1 MTALWV
7 AIWVEQLK
15 ARRSRVSWLTFLAF
29 SCLPV
34 MAGVFMI
41 LLGNPSL
48 AVQAGILNQKA
59 KLLTGQPDWP
69 SFMGIITQGVA
80 VGGLLVFGFLT
91 SWLFGRE
98 YADQT
103 MKDLLALPVPR
114 FQIMLAKFLVLAGLC
129 LLLSVG
135 ILLEGLAIGTLLKLS
150 SWPGT
155 GWPLILIRFFETAGL
170 TLLLSF
176 PAALLANIGRGY
188 LSPLGYVIL
197 TLVFAQVIAAAGF
210 GPYFPWAVPSL
221 HSGMAGIIHLPG
233 LSFLLVWL
241 TGLAGVISTL
251 VWCQYADFDK

>member
-1 MTALWV
+1 
-7 AIWVEQLK
+7 
-15 ARRSRVSWLTFLAF
+15 
-29 SCLPV
+29 

-69 SFMGIITQGVA
+69 SFMGMITQGVA

-155 GWPLILIRFFETAGL
+155 GWP
-170 TLLLSF
+170 
-176 PAALLANIGRGY
+176 
-188 LSPLGYVIL
+188 
-197 TLVFAQVIAAAGF
+197 
-210 GPYFPWAVPSL
+210 
-221 HSGMAGIIHLPG
+221 
-233 LSFLLVWL
+233 
-241 TGLAGVISTL
+241 
-251 VWCQYADFDK
+251 